1 MAISNQPLIVP
12 RRRAAIPAQ
21 LPIWLRGPNAYLL
34 PELSEG
40 VHLPE
45 ARHGDALRLK
55 LAGVETE
62 SLIAVGTIPG
72 VAVLAAGGRNGP
84 GVGCLR
90 ASGDG
95 TLLSWCAPG
104 SNRFGSTTDCS
115 VDGNHLLE
123 DGRYPG
129 KWLRVQVYNTYM
141 NPGVAEAKVFLADVY
156 NNGPGHDD
164 LSAAEAAAGDI
175 EDYTIS
181 LTNDSPMDILHVKAW
196 LEVGTARIIEISSDD
211 ANYYSPT
218 YEDHINTLSW
228 ARIASGASETLYLR
242 RTITAGADSDP
253 GVLNHLQ
260 FAFDSI

>member
-1 MAISNQPLIVP
+1 MP
-12 RRRAAIPAQ
+12 
-21 LPIWLRGPNAYLL
+21 LPILLGAPNAYIL
-34 PELSEG
+34 PGLSEG

-84 GVGCLR
+84 GIGCLR

-95 TLLSWCAPG
+95 TLLSWRAPG

-115 VDGNHLLE
+115 VDGNYLLE

-129 KWLRVQVYNTYM
+129 KWLRVQVYNSYV
-141 NPGVAEAKVFLADVY
+141 NPGEAEAKVFLADVY
-156 NNGPGHDD
+156 GNGPGHDD
-164 LSAAEAAAGDI
+164 LSAAEATAGAV
-175 EDYTIS
+175 EDYTI
-181 LTNDSPMDILHVKAW
+181 TMANDSPMDILNVKAL
-196 LEVGTARIIEISSDD
+196 LEVGTARIMEISSDD
-211 ANYYSPT
+211 ANYYAPT
-218 YEDHINTLSW
+218 FEDHLNALSW

-242 RTITAGADSDP
+242 RTITAGAGSDS